1 MACQNIGATAHSNE
15 TTQAGGCSQK
25 AGRPLRRRAAW
36 RGELCSSRVNPP
48 VCSAVSSEQMDI
60 ACLEDV
66 WKRRPVSLE
75 MRLFVT
81 EGPLYLEMEYS
92 VQPDPLHPSS
102 LGAE

>member
-1 MACQNIGATAHSNE
+1 VACQKIGATAHFNE
-15 TTQAGGCSQK
+15 TTQAGRCSQK
-25 AGRPLRRRAAW
+25 ARGPLRNRAAW

-48 VCSAVSSEQMDI
+48 VCSAVSSEQMDN

-66 WKRRPVSLE
+66 WKRRQVPLE

-92 VQPDPLHPSS
+92 V
-102 LGAE
+102 